1 MKITIPESMRPYDGE
16 YELEAFSLT
25 LREKR
30 RMKEVSG
37 LAGIEV
43 TNALLLGDQDAALGF
58 GVVAIERKFG
68 RAADV
73 NLLLDAEGGTIILDF
88 SPAESEDDPLGR
100 EPSESS
106 SDSEKSG

>member
-1 MKITIPESMRPYDGE
+1 MKITVPESMKPYDGE
-16 YELEAFSLT
+16 YELDAFSLT

-58 GVVAIERKFG
+58 AVAAIERKHG
-68 RAADV
+68 RRADV

-88 SPAESEDDPLGR
+88 SPAEGEDDPLGTG
-100 EPSESS
+100 PSSSS
-106 SDSEKSG
+106 SDSERSG